1 MGAGRRHGKRALDDR
16 IPARPSGGNLPA
28 APEPGRSTV
37 TSSSLGGVDRN
48 EPDLLAKARG
58 GNLFA
63 FEEIVRRYQ
72 RRVYA
77 TALRIVRRHELADE
91 VAQEAFLR
99 AFESLGRFDLA
110 RPFGPWICRIAAN
123 LAISHVRSPAAREQ
137 PLPETAPE
145 PPSTAPD
152 ALSGLLESEAGA
164 VLDRALSELPPE
176 QRAVF
181 VLRVCEEM
189 SYREIAETLGI
200 QMGTVMSRLA
210 RARERLRE
218 KVAPYLG
225 PALRRA
231 GGEAT

>member
-1 MGAGRRHGKRALDDR
+1 MD
-16 IPARPSGGNLPA
+16 PARSSGGHLPA
-28 APEPGRSTV
+28 APGPGQGTT
-37 TSSSLGGVDRN
+37 TSSTPGGTDRT
-48 EPDLLAKARG
+48 EADLLAKARG

-63 FEEIVRRYQ
+63 FEEIVKRYQ

-77 TALRIVRRHELADE
+77 TALRILRRHELADE

-99 AFESLGRFDLA
+99 AFESLARFDLE

-123 LAISHVRSPAAREQ
+123 LAINHVRSPAAREQ
-137 PLPETAPE
+137 PLPDPAPE
-145 PPSTAPD
+145 APSAAPGPLD
-152 ALSGLLESEAGA
+152 HLLDGEARS
-164 VLDRALSELPPE
+164 VLDRALAELPGE

-181 VLRVCEEM
+181 VLRVFDEL
-189 SYREIAETLGI
+189 SYREIAEALGI

-218 KVAPYLG
+218 SLAPYLG

-231 GGEAT
+231 GGQAT